1 MSLTSPDHVLVQY
14 RDNSI
19 WNWEIWTL
27 STGNV
32 VRISDVPSGI
42 VALSPDGKHIIYD
55 NNHVITVYDVVE
67 KKPIGNHGYP
77 DDCNVYHFSWGDN
90 KTVYIASTYGVL
102 EYSLND
108 FESLSLII
116 QYSSCIKPEYVCD
129 IQRDRDS
136 ELYVIRSNENGT
148 GFIQMGT
155 SEAVK
160 SFPGRAACLFRA
172 NNCFFTGPFICYMR
186 QDNADPHNYYM
197 NVVSFTKD
205 DEGRSEQ
212 LMPFKDM
219 FPNQYPLFMCP
230 DPVSCTCQ
238 VFTQSS
244 LLEFDMFS
252 GLFSCFIPYEKPPIA
267 VIPSQSK
274 GSVVLFEKQMEVVE
288 YNPVIEEVIRNL
300 VNRGNSFERIGFHIA
315 CRIGAHDT
323 DDDLIRRLT
332 DAIYSNNIRGV
343 MSIIK
348 EIVSAMSLPEPL
360 KVIDMMTTRENL
372 KAIMPAVYSRWV
384 RKGTINWMFELE
396 CIVRNLC
403 NLKLESLPLGSLTG
417 DKNWDIAKRLVEIHL
432 DVNSELA
439 NAIFKEVYPDDAER
453 EQSIP
458 IIQNKYVKE
467 VYEYYKN
474 MASKFKEYDIVV
486 DGEEWEAVL
495 EECFEDEKERENAR
509 AGIREFMCCVCCGIM
524 ENEQ

>member
-1 MSLTSPDHVLVQY
+1 M
-14 RDNSI
+14 
-19 WNWEIWTL
+19 
-27 STGNV
+27 
-32 VRISDVPSGI
+32 
-42 VALSPDGKHIIYD
+42 
-55 NNHVITVYDVVE
+55 
-67 KKPIGNHGYP
+67 
-77 DDCNVYHFSWGDN
+77 
-90 KTVYIASTYGVL
+90 
-102 EYSLND
+102 
-108 FESLSLII
+108 
-116 QYSSCIKPEYVCD
+116 
-129 IQRDRDS
+129 
-136 ELYVIRSNENGT
+136 
-148 GFIQMGT
+148 
-155 SEAVK
+155 
-160 SFPGRAACLFRA
+160 
-172 NNCFFTGPFICYMR
+172 
-186 QDNADPHNYYM
+186 
-197 NVVSFTKD
+197 
-205 DEGRSEQ
+205 
-212 LMPFKDM
+212 MPFKDM

-267 VIPSQSK
+267 VIPSQNK

-300 VNRGNSFERIGFHIA
+300 VNRGNTFERIGFHIA

-372 KAIMPAVYSRWV
+372 KAIMPAVYARWV
-384 RKGTINWMFELE
+384 RKGTINWLFELE

-524 ENEQ
+524 ENER